1 VDEGEGSS
9 TWELE
14 RDVEFSKGTSV
25 SGLQGSKPE
34 EILRD

>member
-1 VDEGEGSS
+1 MERGSS

-14 RDVEFSKGTSV
+14 RGVEFSKGMSV
-25 SGLQGSKPE
+25 NGLQGSKPE